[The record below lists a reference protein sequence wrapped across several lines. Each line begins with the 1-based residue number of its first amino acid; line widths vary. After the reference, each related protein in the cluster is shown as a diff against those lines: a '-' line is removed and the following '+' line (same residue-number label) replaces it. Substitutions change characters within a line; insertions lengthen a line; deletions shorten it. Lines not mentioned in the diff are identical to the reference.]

1 MKLPPI
7 HLDTPA
13 AIAFSGGGDSTALL
27 QACRDNPHI
36 THAFIIDHA
45 LREGSA
51 AEAAKAAERAR
62 AMGYIV
68 KIRRW
73 PHSGITSAIQA
84 KARAY
89 RYQAMGEMCRAEN
102 LKYLLT
108 AHTQDDQAETVLM
121 RIDRGSGW
129 RGMAGMPQTA
139 YAPLWPALS
148 GVMLFRPWLSVTRA
162 DIRRFN
168 SHHGLDFVDDPSNEN
183 PDFARV
189 RARQALSV
197 DSQLRADL
205 LIEQKKASLKLTKE
219 RRTFA
224 SWLTD
229 HATFHEHGF
238 VETQAVPP
246 SELLENILNAV
257 SGRGRP
263 IDAVKRTR
271 LCADMAR
278 LDFNS
283 ATLAGAW
290 VIRKPKTGGHS
301 FVLLRDRVA
310 VLGRGGVPKI
320 MPSQL
325 KPNVPHIWDGRFICT
340 AKTNHIHVESVQGHL
355 QSLRQLS
362 EFKALFDLPAE
373 VRGTLPLFFYKDVPI
388 GFGAY
393 ETEKI
398 SSRACSVSRLQA
410 AFFTNESVPN

>member
-7 HLDTPA
+7 HLDAPA

-27 QACRDNPHI
+27 HACRDNLHVN
-36 THAFIIDHA
+36 HAFIIDHA

-51 AEAAKAAERAR
+51 AEAARAAERAR
-62 AMGYIV
+62 AMGFIAE
-68 KIRRW
+68 IRRW

-108 AHTQDDQAETVLM
+108 AHTQDDQTETVLM

-139 YAPLWPALS
+139 YAPLWPALA
-148 GVMLFRPWLSVTRA
+148 GVTLFRPWLGASRA
-162 DIRRFN
+162 EIRRYN
-168 SHHGLDFVDDPSNEN
+168 SRHGLDFVDDPSNEN

-197 DSQLRADL
+197 DSDLRDDL
-205 LIEQKKASLKLTKE
+205 LKQQKKARRKLNKE

-224 SWLTD
+224 NWLTN

-238 VETQAVPP
+238 VETQAVPS
-246 SELLENILNAV
+246 SELLQNILNAV
-257 SGRGRP
+257 TGRGGP
-263 IDAVKRTR
+263 IDPVKRAR

-278 LDFNS
+278 PDFNS

-290 VIRKPKTGGHS
+290 VIRKPKAGGHS
-301 FVLLRDRVA
+301 FVFLRDRVA

-320 MPSQL
+320 VPTQL
-325 KPNVPHIWDGRFICT
+325 TPNVPLIWDGRFFCT
-340 AKTNHIHVESVQGHL
+340 AKTDHIHVEPAQGHL

-362 EFKALFDLPAE
+362 EFKPLFDLPAE
-373 VRGTLPLFFYKDVPI
+373 VRGTLPLFFHKAVPI

-398 SSRACSVSRLQA
+398 TSRACSASRLQA
-410 AFFTNESVPN
+410 VFPTNESVPI